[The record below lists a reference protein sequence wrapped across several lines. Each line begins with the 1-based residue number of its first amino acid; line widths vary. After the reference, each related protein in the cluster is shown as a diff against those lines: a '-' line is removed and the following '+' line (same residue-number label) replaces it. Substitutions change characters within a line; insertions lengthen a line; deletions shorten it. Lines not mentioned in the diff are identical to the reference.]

1 MVYIRGESMLQTT
14 FDSVAKDPRG
24 EALLLV
30 NGVPRTWDVES
41 CCLGF
46 LLRLWYISSHTRTL
60 VSYGVLLMS
69 CAPRV
74 LSTLSIFR
82 EG

>member
-1 MVYIRGESMLQTT
+1 MDYTRGELTLQTT
-14 FDSVAKDPRG
+14 FDSVAEDPRG

-46 LLRLWYISSHTRTL
+46 LL
-60 VSYGVLLMS
+60 
-69 CAPRV
+69 
-74 LSTLSIFR
+74 
-82 EG
+82 